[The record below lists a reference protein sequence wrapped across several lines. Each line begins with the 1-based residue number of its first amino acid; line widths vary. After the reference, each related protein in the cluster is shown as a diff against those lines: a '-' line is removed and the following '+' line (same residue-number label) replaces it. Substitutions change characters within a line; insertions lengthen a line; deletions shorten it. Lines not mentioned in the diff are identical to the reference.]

1 MYVLCTSLYE
11 RLSKICTQKT
21 NETRAQKLES
31 DATEK
36 EHSIA
41 LQNLFEKKMKTKL
54 ARKNDNT

>member
-1 MYVLCTSLYE
+1 MYCVYLFM

-21 NETRAQKLES
+21 NETRAQKLAS

-41 LQNLFEKKMKTKL
+41 LQNLFE
-54 ARKNDNT
+54 